1 MADHADQDDR
11 NQLPGNLDLQ
21 SAGDG
26 QANQAAAHAGG
37 FAPAAA
43 AAASGDGGAMNPLPP
58 GLSSYSYPRPFEY
71 NHDLSHLDPVSPFP
85 ALGPAQPGC
94 AFPNHSV
101 GRYLPFQPTNT
112 VVGHS
117 DSSSPWAA
125 SASVNPSFF
134 FPPPQLPVAAAS
146 TWSPVPPY
154 SATAAPT
161 QNLDL
166 FSCAGSRDLARG
178 TLQMPVQQGNFN
190 SLGDAYNS
198 FGLSGGSNAVYGGQ
212 SAPPQLNQHH
222 NLYNHNNL
230 GAVSNPAPTSSDL
243 PQLSGTY
250 NHHAPSLHHAPW
262 STSYQTAQSQPL
274 GALAGLGDNYLD
286 DFTRTLL
293 ANDFSSP
300 SLPPHGSSP
309 PRLSNTATQTEATL
323 PARTSPIQIV
333 DSNMPGRSRAARASD
348 TNLVDLTSPKLEHDG
363 EPGGVD
369 PATPMR
375 ARGTRKRSRAA
386 ASTGSTAGTT
396 QRRASTASRQIKPL
410 KRSAPKTDFDDDSLF
425 GGSSPAPLDD
435 DVLDLTG
442 TDELPPELMKPKVD
456 NRTKLSKF
464 NCSICMDNPT
474 DLTVTHCGH
483 LFCSE
488 CLHSALHI
496 DSIKRTC
503 PLCRQKVEIKTRVGQ
518 KTPKNGF
525 FHLELKLM
533 TANRKGKRPV
543 GQ

>member
-1 MADHADQDDR
+1 
-11 NQLPGNLDLQ
+11 
-21 SAGDG
+21 
-26 QANQAAAHAGG
+26 
-37 FAPAAA
+37 
-43 AAASGDGGAMNPLPP
+43 
-58 GLSSYSYPRPFEY
+58 
-71 NHDLSHLDPVSPFP
+71 
-85 ALGPAQPGC
+85 
-94 AFPNHSV
+94 
-101 GRYLPFQPTNT
+101 
-112 VVGHS
+112 
-117 DSSSPWAA
+117 
-125 SASVNPSFF
+125 
-134 FPPPQLPVAAAS
+134 
-146 TWSPVPPY
+146 
-154 SATAAPT
+154 
-161 QNLDL
+161 
-166 FSCAGSRDLARG
+166 
-178 TLQMPVQQGNFN
+178 MPVQQGNFN

-198 FGLSGGSNAVYGGQ
+198 FGLSGGSNTVYGGQ
-212 SAPPQLNQHH
+212 SAPPQLNQHL

-230 GAVSNPAPTSSDL
+230 GAVSNPAPTSSDF
-243 PQLSGTY
+243 PQSSGTY
-250 NHHAPSLHHAPW
+250 NHAPSLHHAPW
-262 STSYQTAQSQPL
+262 STSYQTAPSRPL

-309 PRLSNTATQTEATL
+309 PRLGNTATQTEATL
-323 PARTSPIQIV
+323 PTFTSPIQIV

-375 ARGTRKRSRAA
+375 PRGTRKRSRAA

-410 KRSAPKTDFDDDSLF
+410 KRSAPKPEFDDDSLF

-442 TDELPPELMKPKVD
+442 TDELPPELVKPKVD